1 MNKQEK
7 ANKSSSIIN
16 QINLS
21 NKITINNNNEKK
33 DDTKDVKDLDLNL
46 ISINLNNLSKV
57 DNIPKES
64 NITLYNYTMKEAFKY
79 DRRNIIVIFYI
90 YFLSKQAFFHA
101 FLYRSPLVLFPLR
114 FCLLLFILSSDL
126 ALNAFFYFN
135 DNISRKYK
143 NTKNI
148 FIFTFSN
155 NYTVILLSTLVGFI
169 LLTFFTN
176 LSNTTKNIRDVFKKE
191 EKKIRKNK
199 NYKIDYSA
207 KMRVFAK
214 VENALKYYK
223 IKLGFFLFFVL
234 VLILGFCYFIT
245 AFCQVYPNTQ
255 TSLLINC
262 LISILIRFVVELL
275 LCLLFAKLYLVA
287 AKVEYVCFF
296 KFMLF
301 VYDFILSYI
310 TVP

>member
-1 MNKQEK
+1 MICFDL
-7 ANKSSSIIN
+7 SISA
-16 QINLS
+16 LFYS
-21 NKITINNNNEKK
+21 NNNISEKSK
-33 DDTKDVKDLDLNL
+33 SDKSLLSFTFSSNTVIIIISCFASL
-46 ISINLNNLSKV
+46 IVLPIIIKFSKV
-57 DNIPKES
+57 DSSI
-64 NITLYNYTMKEAFKY
+64 
-79 DRRNIIVIFYI
+79 RNIF
-90 YFLSKQAFFHA
+90 AE
-101 FLYRSPLVLFPLR
+101 
-114 FCLLLFILSSDL
+114 
-126 ALNAFFYFN
+126 
-135 DNISRKYK
+135 
-143 NTKNI
+143 
-148 FIFTFSN
+148 
-155 NYTVILLSTLVGFI
+155 
-169 LLTFFTN
+169 
-176 LSNTTKNIRDVFKKE
+176 E

-199 NYKIDYSA
+199 NYKIDFSG
-207 KMRVFAK
+207 KMRIFAK

-301 VYDFILSYI
+301 VYDFSC
-310 TVP
+310 